1 MFANI
6 QDMPLFWYN
15 MNACTSLIEILFP
28 FSMRWKRELQKPY
41 SECKVLV
48 TYFFRIRNVYSTEE
62 FRIRTYFTVKENLIN
77 HTQS

>member
-6 QDMPLFWYN
+6 QDMSLFWYN

-41 SECKVLV
+41 SEWKVLV
-48 TYFFRIRNVYSTEE
+48 THYFRIWNVYSTEE
-62 FRIRTYFTVKENLIN
+62 FRIRAYFTVKENLIN